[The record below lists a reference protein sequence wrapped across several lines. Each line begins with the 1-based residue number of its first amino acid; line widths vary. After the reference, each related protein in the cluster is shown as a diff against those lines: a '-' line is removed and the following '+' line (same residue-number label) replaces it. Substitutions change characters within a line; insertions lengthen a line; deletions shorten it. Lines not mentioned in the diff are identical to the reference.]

1 MYPKTRLPE
10 LGVFFFL
17 VITRFILMALQ
28 ARGDLEKIG
37 RREAFDLLG
46 QFQSW
51 RGGRPPQQARG
62 APLRLL
68 YYVQAPPPNPPRKD
82 KDA

>member
-10 LGVFFFL
+10 LGFFL

-37 RREAFDLLG
+37 REAFDLLD
-46 QFQSW
+46 QFQRR

-62 APLRLL
+62 APVHLL

-82 KDA
+82 KGA